1 MQNTRTFRKTFF
13 SAIAGIVAIGAVSA
27 LRAQAPAA
35 DTKPSAFEV
44 ASVKPNKSG
53 DQHITV
59 HVQPGGRFTATNTT
73 LRLLIRNA
81 YRVQDFQISGGPN
94 WVNSEHFDI
103 QAKAEGNPSP
113 DEFSVMMRALLA
125 DRFKLVVRN
134 ETRELPVYA
143 LVLARSDEKLGPQLQ
158 RTDCASS
165 GNVPRPGPPNPSEPQ
180 ACGTIRTFVGHLTFR
195 GVPMSQILQG
205 LSDATGRTVVNRT
218 ELTGSFDLDL
228 HWTPDQI
235 PQKPTGTPEPSP
247 TDASGPSIFT
257 AVQEQLGLKLEST
270 KGPVDVLVIDHAE
283 QPSED

>member
-1 MQNTRTFRKTFF
+1 MQKPRTFSRAFF
-13 SAIAGIVAIGAVSA
+13 LAIAGIMTVGAVCA
-27 LRAQAPAA
+27 LRSQAPAA
-35 DTKPSAFEV
+35 DTRPSAFEV
-44 ASVKPNKSG
+44 ASVKPNRSG

-59 HVQPGGRFTATNTT
+59 HVQPGGRFNATNIT

-94 WVNSEHFDI
+94 WLNSEHFDI
-103 QAKAEGNPSP
+103 LARAEGNPSP

-125 DRFKLVVRN
+125 DRFRLSVHT
-134 ETRELPVYA
+134 ETRQLPVYA
-143 LVLARSDEKLGPQLQ
+143 LVMTRSDGKLGPQLH
-158 RTDCASS
+158 RTDCLS
-165 GNVPRPGPPNPSEPQ
+165 GNAPRPGPANPNEPQ

-195 GVPMSQILQG
+195 GVPMARILQG

-218 ELTGSFDLDL
+218 ELTGNFDLDL
-228 HWTPDQI
+228 HWTPEQI
-235 PQKPTGTPEPSP
+235 PQRPTGAPEPSP

-270 KGPVDVLVIDHAE
+270 KGPVDVLVIDHVE

>member
-1 MQNTRTFRKTFF
+1 MQSTWTFSRAVFL
-13 SAIAGIVAIGAVSA
+13 AIAGIVAVGAVSA
-27 LRAQAPAA
+27 LRAQAPAGE
-35 DTKPSAFEV
+35 TRPPAFEV

-59 HVQPGGRFTATNTT
+59 HVQPGGRFNATNIT

-94 WVNSEHFDI
+94 WLNSEHFDI
-103 QAKAEGNPSP
+103 LAKAEGNPSP
-113 DEFSVMMRALLA
+113 DEFSAMMRALLA
-125 DRFKLVVRN
+125 DRFKLVVHT

-143 LVLARSDEKLGPQLQ
+143 LVLARNDGGLGPQLHP
-158 RTDCASS
+158 TDCAAS
-165 GNVPRPGPPNPSEPQ
+165 GNTPRPGPPNPNEPQ
-180 ACGTIRTFVGHLTFR
+180 ACGTIRTFLGHLTFR
-195 GVPMSQILQG
+195 GVPMAQILPG

-235 PQKPTGTPEPSP
+235 PQGPTGAPEPSP

-270 KGPVDVLVIDHAE
+270 KGPVDVLVIDHVE